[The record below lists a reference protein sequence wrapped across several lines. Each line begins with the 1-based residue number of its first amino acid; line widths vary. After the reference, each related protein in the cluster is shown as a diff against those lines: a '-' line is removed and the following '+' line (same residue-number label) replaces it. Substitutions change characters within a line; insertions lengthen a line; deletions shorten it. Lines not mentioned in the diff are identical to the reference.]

1 MEGQWHMDVRMP
13 CKKVRGSIL
22 YGEAGELSMSAS
34 FKTRFLFGNFLP
46 LQIGKRAN
54 ADLSGSNAAFCQG
67 FENGALSIPYG
78 GAGKESR
85 RMGNG
90 CAWFLLE

>member
-22 YGEAGELSMSAS
+22 YAEAGKLSMSAS
-34 FKTRFLFGNFLP
+34 F
-46 LQIGKRAN
+46 AN
-54 ADLSGSNAAFCQG
+54 QETGERRLSGSNAAFCQG
-67 FENGALSIPYG
+67 FGNGALSIPYG
-78 GAGKESR
+78 GAGKGSR

-90 CAWFLLE
+90 CAWFLLG